1 MNNKYVELLILRS
14 LATYLKVFSCPTIKH
29 VENQAFTF
37 IISLLLQVRSM
48 PLRVDDEVKVTRGAF
63 KGKEG
68 KITQVYRKKYVIH
81 VERCTR
87 EKANGKAKTNVLCL
101 V

>member
-1 MNNKYVELLILRS
+1 
-14 LATYLKVFSCPTIKH
+14 
-29 VENQAFTF
+29 
-37 IISLLLQVRSM
+37 M